1 MVDVLIFLLGAVAG
15 SEFCRWFN
23 EKRHRMT
30 EIERDET
37 EKEREFYRQ
46 LEQMISYSGR
56 KR

>member
-15 SEFCRWFN
+15 IEFCRWFN

-56 KR
+56 ER